1 MVILYGFGDYA
12 KNMLRQSSSLCSEI
26 EVIIDENMSKI
37 HKDIISLK
45 IKKIISLE

>member
-12 KNMLRQSSSLCSEI
+12 KNMLRQSSNLCSEI